1 LGFIPFHLHVKLIM
15 EIGKISFSPRN
26 EYSKLLEDELFR
38 GGETKG
44 RLRTAL
50 TVLTDMLIE
59 LNALEIYYQKPTM
72 KSIVPAE
79 IEALRTKI
87 EAVKQ
92 LVHDSIGLE

>member
-1 LGFIPFHLHVKLIM
+1 M
-15 EIGKISFSPRN
+15 EIGKISFLPRN
-26 EYSKLLEDELFR
+26 GMNEYKSLLEDELFR
-38 GGETKG
+38 GGESKG

-79 IEALRTKI
+79 IAALRKKI

-92 LVHDSIGLE
+92 LLQDSIGIE

>member
-1 LGFIPFHLHVKLIM
+1 M

-26 EYSKLLEDELFR
+26 GMNEYRALLENELFR
-38 GGETKG
+38 GGEMKG

-79 IEALRTKI
+79 IAALRKKI
-87 EAVKQ
+87 DAVKQ
-92 LVHDSIGLE
+92 LVQDSIGIE

>member
-1 LGFIPFHLHVKLIM
+1 M
-15 EIGKISFSPRN
+15 ELEKITFSPHN
-26 EYSKLLEDELFR
+26 EYSRLLEDELFR

-59 LNALEIYYQKPTM
+59 LNALEIYYQKPTV

-79 IEALRTKI
+79 IAAMRTKI
-87 EAVKQ
+87 EMIKK
-92 LVHDSIGLE
+92 LVQDSIGIE

>member
-1 LGFIPFHLHVKLIM
+1 M
-15 EIGKISFSPRN
+15 EIGTISFPPN
-26 EYSKLLEDELFR
+26 TMHEYSRLLEDELFR

-79 IEALRTKI
+79 IAALRKKI
-87 EAVKQ
+87 EAVKMLLQ
-92 LVHDSIGLE
+92 DSIGIE

>member
-1 LGFIPFHLHVKLIM
+1 M
-15 EIGKISFSPRN
+15 ELGKISFSPHN
-26 EYSKLLEDELFR
+26 EYRALLEDELFR

-79 IEALRTKI
+79 IAAMRAKI

>member
-1 LGFIPFHLHVKLIM
+1 M
-15 EIGKISFSPRN
+15 N
-26 EYSKLLEDELFR
+26 EYRALLEDELFR

-59 LNALEIYYQKPTM
+59 LNALEIYYQKPTV

-79 IEALRTKI
+79 IATLRTKI
-87 EAVKQ
+87 EIIKELMQ
-92 LVHDSIGLE
+92 DSIGIE

>member
-1 LGFIPFHLHVKLIM
+1 M
-15 EIGKISFSPRN
+15 EVGKITFSPNGTNAYRA
-26 EYSKLLEDELFR
+26 LLEEELFR

-50 TVLTDMLIE
+50 TILTDMLIE
-59 LNALEIYYQKPTM
+59 LNALEIYYQKPTV

-79 IEALRTKI
+79 IAAMRAKI
-87 EAVKQ
+87 ETIKQ